1 MTDPQPQRTPESP
14 EAAEAREPVA
24 AAPAEGS
31 EETAA
36 QRPSPSTEEPPP
48 KGPRKTRP
56 ATLDE
61 AHLRS
66 VLEALLFASGD
77 PVGVARLARITGAE
91 GPAVRAALQTLAAE
105 YAERGVR
112 LVEVAGGWQFRTA
125 AAHAPFVR
133 ELVGRKP
140 PRLTRAQMETLAIVA
155 YRQPITKPEIE
166 EVRGVD
172 CGSALRV
179 LLEREMLRVLGRKE
193 EPGRPLLYGTTPRF
207 LEMFGLRSLRELPT
221 LREFTELTDESR
233 RLFEKRLGE
242 PFDLR
247 AGMEEA
253 LARAAERAEAEAASE
268 DEAEDA
274 PADTPTDEA
283 ARTETAAEQDAASEA
298 SSSEPEDQE

>member
-1 MTDPQPQRTPESP
+1 MTDPQPQGAPEPSESADVP
-14 EAAEAREPVA
+14 VPTAEPGRAVE
-24 AAPAEGS
+24 APAPE
-31 EETAA
+31 
-36 QRPSPSTEEPPP
+36 RPSTSSEEPPP

-91 GPAVRAALQTLAAE
+91 GPAVRAALQALAAE
-105 YAERGVR
+105 YEERGVR

-253 LARAAERAEAEAASE
+253 LARAAERAEAEAARE
-268 DEAEDA
+268 DEAEDD
-274 PADTPTDEA
+274 PADEA
-283 ARTETAAEQDAASEA
+283 ERTETVAEQGAASEA